1 MLVVFCLGH
10 VLSGCGGEDTPDHLD
25 FTLPTFK
32 FTVSSASQQW
42 RTAPPGGIPNKV
54 CAGPEAVS
62 TDCCSSAFADP
73 PIDCQQ
79 YPVACNPDDNYC
91 ALVFDVEDS
100 VDADL
105 ATDVSEIAAVQGRVF
120 ASVSLLSLTTT
131 VSGLGQ
137 LPIRSAN
144 LYVAPGDSESASSPG
159 AALALAHQP
168 HLGLECHR
176 ARLGCAAGILEFRQ
190 KLPGPVLAGAF
201 SPFHNPRL
209 LRTHRLR
216 RLHRERESA
225 GVLLDFLITSVTR
238 SLRVARNRA
247 LKAARCFG
255 WLDFLGFCA
264 NC

>member
-1 MLVVFCLGH
+1 MLFATPLRAMLVVFCLGH

-159 AALALAHQP
+159 AALLSP
-168 HLGLECHR
+168 ISLTSGPNIVVPDS
-176 ARLGCAAGILEFRQ
+176 AAQ
-190 KLPGPVLAGAF
+190 QAF
-201 SPFHNPRL
+201 SNF
-209 LRTHRLR
+209 
-216 RLHRERESA
+216 
-225 GVLLDFLITSVTR
+225 
-238 SLRVARNRA
+238 ARNYQARFSLVLSAHFVIPGSTDPTGSVAFTVNGKARA
-247 LKAARCFG
+247 YY
-255 WLDFLGFCA
+255 
-264 NC
+264 